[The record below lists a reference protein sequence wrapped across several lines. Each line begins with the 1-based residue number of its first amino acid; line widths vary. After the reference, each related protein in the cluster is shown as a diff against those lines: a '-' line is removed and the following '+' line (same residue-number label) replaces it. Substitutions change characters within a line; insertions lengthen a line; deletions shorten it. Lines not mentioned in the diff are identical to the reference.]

1 MIFLCQP
8 FPIFVALRQVPGRD
22 VQAGPDDDGPVGV
35 HSDVGGGAVQ
45 ARDGGQVLERAPR
58 QGDGGGAF
66 IASLAAVCSSRNN
79 PRLLHLS
86 SHLSLFI
93 P

>member
-1 MIFLCQP
+1 MC
-8 FPIFVALRQVPGRD
+8 QVPGRD

-58 QGDGGGAF
+58 QDDGGGAF
-66 IASLAAVCSSRNN
+66 IASWAAVCSSRNN
-79 PRLLHLS
+79 QRLLHFS
-86 SHLSLFI
+86 SHQTQFHSRDYCTGS
-93 P
+93 